1 VQAREIAGVFLRLGI
16 TGFGGPAAHIAL
28 MRDEFVRRRQWMKDD
43 EFLEM
48 VGIANLIPGP
58 NSTELA
64 MHIGSRQAGKRGLFV
79 AGACFI
85 IPAVVI
91 VACIAWLYSEYGTS
105 PAVIDVRYGVLPVII
120 AIIAHALTGLGR
132 STLVSSRNVVIASA
146 AFVAYLFNVHELI
159 ILVVA
164 GIFAIALSMIV
175 KYWTERKTNGR
186 TPLMVGIGLLPF
198 GVAEKSADIKLWRLF
213 LVFLEIG
220 AVLYGSGYVLLA
232 FLENQLVNELG
243 WLTSQQLLD
252 AVAVGQVTPGPLFS
266 TATFIG
272 WQVAGVWGSVVATV
286 GIFLP
291 SFVFV
296 SLLVVIVPW
305 VRRHTAIQTFI
316 NGVTIASL
324 GLMAG
329 VLVDLVDDALVDPF
343 TIAIAAV
350 SLMVLLISNVNTTWL
365 VAAGV
370 AIGVTNHFL

>member
-1 VQAREIAGVFLRLGI
+1 MQAREIAGVFLRLGI